1 MRVDPDLVYDD
12 YKDRV
17 EAAFHLLEKKICET
31 VRLLVDDKVDRPEM

>member
-31 VRLLVDDKVDRPEM
+31 VLSERYR

>member
-17 EAAFHLLEKKICET
+17 EAAFHLLEKKFA
-31 VRLLVDDKVDRPEM
+31 KQ